1 MKKSLFM
8 MGAALLALA
17 SCTNEET
24 VSIPS
29 TRSITFGSPYVG
41 ITTKAATATE
51 TNLAALQAEDAG
63 FYAFGGYQ
71 SVPEVFKN
79 THVTYAG
86 GTWGYNPTSYWV
98 IDENYKFLAYAPD
111 MGVTPTYNWGTSTDA
126 NDATLTFT
134 DVVVNND
141 QNQVDFIY
149 DDSGEILSETNSP
162 REKVPFTFEHKF
174 SMVQFTI
181 KSGFAEDVVVGISN
195 FNFYGM
201 NSRSTLTEGV
211 WAQATEQISV
221 GNAIQ
226 LKNENAQAAETP
238 VDYVDNCVVMPQTF
252 GDDIVYVE
260 FTVTL
265 TSTEENGGSLAGIS
279 DEDRIATIK
288 AAIPADVWEPGF
300 RYNYIV
306 TIDGQNLD
314 YITFDEPEVSK
325 WEDYDNIDLENT
337 L

>member
-1 MKKSLFM
+1 MKHLCLTAV
-8 MGAALLALA
+8 AAAMVLALG
-17 SCTNEET
+17 SCTKTET
-24 VSIPS
+24 VNVSDANYIG
-29 TRSITFGSPYVG
+29 FDNAFVG
-41 ITTKAATATE
+41 NPTKAV
-51 TNLAALQAEDAG
+51 AEVTTDNIDH
-63 FYAFGGYQ
+63 FMVYGGYDGNQ
-71 SVPEVFKN
+71 TLFSGVEVSMN
-79 THVTYAG
+79 SNGEWTYSPLQKWEDNQ
-86 GTWGYNPTSYWV
+86 T
-98 IDENYKFLAYAPD
+98 YKFAAYYPQTLT
-111 MGVTPTYNWGTSTDA
+111 VTPTFDYTTGS
-126 NDATLTFT
+126 LTFT

-181 KSGFAEDVVVGISN
+181 KSGFAEDVVVGISH

-211 WAQATEQISV
+211 WAQAAEQIPV

-325 WEDYDNIDLENT
+325 WEDYENIDLENT

>member
-1 MKKSLFM
+1 MV
-8 MGAALLALA
+8 LALG
-17 SCTNEET
+17 SCTKTET
-24 VSIPS
+24 VNVSDANYIG
-29 TRSITFGSPYVG
+29 FDNAFVG
-41 ITTKAATATE
+41 NPTKAIDEVTTD
-51 TNLAALQAEDAG
+51 NIDH
-63 FYAFGGYQ
+63 FMVYGGYGANQ
-71 SVPEVFKN
+71 NLFNAVEVSKN
-79 THVTYAG
+79 SNGEWTYSPLQKWEDNQ
-86 GTWGYNPTSYWV
+86 T
-98 IDENYKFLAYAPD
+98 YKFAAYYPQTLT
-111 MGVTPTYNWGTSTDA
+111 VTPTFDYTTGS
-126 NDATLTFT
+126 LTFT

-201 NSRSTLTEGV
+201 NSMSTLTEGV
-211 WAQATEQISV
+211 WAQATEQIPV
-221 GNAIQ
+221 ENAIQ

-325 WEDYDNIDLENT
+325 WEDYENIDLENT

>member
-1 MKKSLFM
+1 MV
-8 MGAALLALA
+8 LALG
-17 SCTNEET
+17 SCTKTET
-24 VSIPS
+24 VNVSDANYIG
-29 TRSITFGSPYVG
+29 FDNAFVG
-41 ITTKAATATE
+41 NPTKAIDEVTTD
-51 TNLAALQAEDAG
+51 NIDH
-63 FYAFGGYQ
+63 FMVYGGYGANQ
-71 SVPEVFKN
+71 NLFNAVEVSKN
-79 THVTYAG
+79 SNGEWTYSPLQKWEDNQ
-86 GTWGYNPTSYWV
+86 T
-98 IDENYKFLAYAPD
+98 YKFAAYYPQTLT
-111 MGVTPTYNWGTSTDA
+111 VTPTFDYTTGS
-126 NDATLTFT
+126 LTFT

-211 WAQATEQISV
+211 WAQATEQIPV
-221 GNAIQ
+221 ENAIQ

-325 WEDYDNIDLENT
+325 WEDYENIDLENT

>member
-1 MKKSLFM
+1 MFDSSSSRNDANYIGFDN
-8 MGAALLALA
+8 A
-17 SCTNEET
+17 
-24 VSIPS
+24 
-29 TRSITFGSPYVG
+29 FVG
-41 ITTKAATATE
+41 NPTKAIDEVTTD
-51 TNLAALQAEDAG
+51 NIDH
-63 FYAFGGYQ
+63 FMVYGGYGANQ
-71 SVPEVFKN
+71 NLFNAVEVSKN
-79 THVTYAG
+79 SNGEWTYSPLQKWEDNQ
-86 GTWGYNPTSYWV
+86 T
-98 IDENYKFLAYAPD
+98 YKFAAYYPQTLT
-111 MGVTPTYNWGTSTDA
+111 VTPTFDYTTGS
-126 NDATLTFT
+126 LTFT

-211 WAQATEQISV
+211 WAQATEQIPV
-221 GNAIQ
+221 ENAIQ

-325 WEDYDNIDLENT
+325 WEDYENIDLENT

>member
-1 MKKSLFM
+1 MKHLCLTAV
-8 MGAALLALA
+8 AAAMVLALG
-17 SCTNEET
+17 SCTKTET
-24 VSIPS
+24 VNVSDANYIG
-29 TRSITFGSPYVG
+29 FDNAFVG
-41 ITTKAATATE
+41 NPTKAIDEVTTD
-51 TNLAALQAEDAG
+51 NIDH
-63 FYAFGGYQ
+63 FMVYGGYGANQ
-71 SVPEVFKN
+71 NLFNAVEVSKN
-79 THVTYAG
+79 SNGEWTYSPLQKWEDNQ
-86 GTWGYNPTSYWV
+86 T
-98 IDENYKFLAYAPD
+98 YKFAAYYPQTLT
-111 MGVTPTYNWGTSTDA
+111 VTPTFDYTTGS
-126 NDATLTFT
+126 LTFT

-195 FNFYGM
+195 FKFYGM
-201 NSRSTLTEGV
+201 NSKSTLTVGA
-211 WAQATEQISV
+211 WAEATEQIPV
-221 GNAIQ
+221 ENAIQ

-325 WEDYDNIDLENT
+325 WEDYENIDLENT

>member
-1 MKKSLFM
+1 MKHLCLTAV
-8 MGAALLALA
+8 AAAMVLALG
-17 SCTNEET
+17 SCTKTET
-24 VSIPS
+24 VNVSDANYIG
-29 TRSITFGSPYVG
+29 FDNAFVG
-41 ITTKAATATE
+41 NPTKAIDEVTTD
-51 TNLAALQAEDAG
+51 NIDH
-63 FYAFGGYQ
+63 FMVYGGYGANQ
-71 SVPEVFKN
+71 NLFNAVEVSKN
-79 THVTYAG
+79 SNGEWTYSPLQKWEDNQ
-86 GTWGYNPTSYWV
+86 T
-98 IDENYKFLAYAPD
+98 YKFAAYYPQTLT
-111 MGVTPTYNWGTSTDA
+111 VTPTFDYTTGS
-126 NDATLTFT
+126 LTFT

-211 WAQATEQISV
+211 WAQATEQIPV

-325 WEDYDNIDLENT
+325 WEDYENIDLENT

>member
-1 MKKSLFM
+1 MKHLCLTAV
-8 MGAALLALA
+8 AAAMVLALG
-17 SCTNEET
+17 SCTKTET
-24 VSIPS
+24 VNVSDANYIG
-29 TRSITFGSPYVG
+29 FDNAFVG
-41 ITTKAATATE
+41 NPTKAIDEVTTD
-51 TNLAALQAEDAG
+51 NIDH
-63 FYAFGGYQ
+63 FMVYGGYGANQ
-71 SVPEVFKN
+71 NLFNAVEVSKN
-79 THVTYAG
+79 SNGEWTYSPLQKWEDNQ
-86 GTWGYNPTSYWV
+86 T
-98 IDENYKFLAYAPD
+98 YKFAAYYPQTLT
-111 MGVTPTYNWGTSTDA
+111 VTPTFDYTTGS
-126 NDATLTFT
+126 LTFT

-211 WAQATEQISV
+211 WAQATEQIPV
-221 GNAIQ
+221 ENAIQ

-325 WEDYDNIDLENT
+325 WEDYENIDLENT